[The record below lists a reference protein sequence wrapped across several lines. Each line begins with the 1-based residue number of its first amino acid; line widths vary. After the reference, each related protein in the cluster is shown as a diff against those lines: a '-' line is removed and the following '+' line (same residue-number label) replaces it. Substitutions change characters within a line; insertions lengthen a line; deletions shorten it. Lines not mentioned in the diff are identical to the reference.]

1 MNAYDRRGV
10 VMEISNR
17 PDPAAA
23 ALPPSGEAHR
33 SCCREI
39 LRLTSENGRLTE
51 ELARAQARQED
62 LARSAEIWIN
72 LYETCLDLANRSAVQ
87 KAATSPEQTRQ

>member
-1 MNAYDRRGV
+1 
-10 VMEISNR
+10 MEFSNR
-17 PDPAAA
+17 PDAAAA
-23 ALPPSGEAHR
+23 ALPASGGAHR

-39 LRLTSENGRLTE
+39 LRLTGENARLTE

-72 LYETCLDLANRSAVQ
+72 LYETCLDLANRSASLQ
-87 KAATSPEQTRQ
+87 KAARSPEPTRQ